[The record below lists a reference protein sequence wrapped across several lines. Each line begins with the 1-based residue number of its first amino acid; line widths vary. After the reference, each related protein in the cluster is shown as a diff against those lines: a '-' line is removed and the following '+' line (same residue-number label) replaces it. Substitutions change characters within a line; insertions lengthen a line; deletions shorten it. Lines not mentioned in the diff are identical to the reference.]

1 MGQQHQPVQKAKDS
15 CLGETEANGMHTGKQ
30 AKDKLLSSP
39 SSLSST
45 SLQKHLP
52 AQTAP
57 KQPRTGLGN
66 INDLELAGGGN
77 D

>member
-15 CLGETEANGMHTGKQ
+15 CFGKTEANGTRTGKGQ
-30 AKDKLLSSP
+30 APLLSIIP
-39 SSLSST
+39 ELHIPP
-45 SLQKHLP
+45 KHLP
-52 AQTAP
+52 AQTSP

-66 INDLELAGGGN
+66 INELELAGGGN